1 MKKLT
6 KLMKEGPQE
15 QLNLT
20 EFAQPA
26 IFATSYIAFLQYKSQ
41 NCENCKFLIGNS
53 MGEYTALT
61 AAGWLNPLNTVKLLR
76 FRGRLMQEACTGRK
90 CGMLIVMETERKAT
104 DLLEEIKKNSDFK
117 GLICELGVYN
127 SEKNHVFTGDI
138 EILSVFSKKLKEKR
152 ILNVFLRVSA
162 AFHCSL
168 LEKIMEPLESFLK
181 KIEINVMKNEPKVIR
196 NYDLKVYESRF
207 DVIEGLV
214 KQMNHPVLFYQS
226 VRKVVGEVKEIVEF
240 ASNKSQVRVLQDI
253 LKGGWENVKISSF

>member
-1 MKKLT
+1 
-6 KLMKEGPQE
+6 MKEGPQE
-15 QLNLT
+15 VLNQT

-41 NCENCKFLIGNS
+41 NDCKFLKFLIGNS

-76 FRGRLMQEACTGRK
+76 YRGQLMQEACIGRK
-90 CGMLIVMETERKAT
+90 CGMLIVMETEEKT
-104 DLLEEIKKNSDFK
+104 SDLLKEIKNDSNLK
-117 GLICELGVYN
+117 GFICELAVYN

-138 EILSVFSKKLKEKR
+138 EILSVFSSKLKKAK
-152 ILNVFLRVSA
+152 ILNLFLKVSA

-168 LEKIMEPLESFLK
+168 LEKIMDPFECFLK
-181 KIEINVMKNEPKVIR
+181 KIEINVQKNGPKIVR
-196 NYDLKVYESRF
+196 NYDLKVYESVE

-226 VRKVVGEVKEIVEF
+226 VRKVAGEVKEIVEF
-240 ASNKSQVRVLQDI
+240 ASNKTQVRVLQDI
-253 LKGGWENVKISSF
+253 LKNKEEKIKISSF